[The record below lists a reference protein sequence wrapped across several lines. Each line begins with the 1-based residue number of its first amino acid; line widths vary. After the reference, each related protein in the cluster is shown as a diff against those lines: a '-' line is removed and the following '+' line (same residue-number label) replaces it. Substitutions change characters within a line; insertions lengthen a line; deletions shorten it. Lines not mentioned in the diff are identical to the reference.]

1 MSHTVDPIFLQRKLK
16 LSGKHQTFQ
25 LSLHAAYFT
34 VFLVRTLTGNAFHTS
49 LNQRCVNVRVSSS
62 SQCTSLMQY
71 IHIAIQSFFKLLFV

>member
-34 VFLVRTLTGNAFHTS
+34 VFLVRTLTGNAFHTF
-49 LNQRCVNVRVSSS
+49 LNNAV
-62 SQCTSLMQY
+62 
-71 IHIAIQSFFKLLFV
+71 